1 MDTYENNPANSEPQ
15 AQDSA
20 PETEAPIQ
28 PEPQVFFRPAPQSG
42 PVTEPKPWDDRWGT
56 QSYPYRQSEPPV
68 PEEEKPRSG
77 GAWKVLV
84 AAVLV
89 IALVATG
96 CVGTAI
102 WMDWQ
107 YEKKTEQLQLAMT
120 QLQTDMKNLKQS
132 MDESMDV
139 LRQEFVDKSH
149 IGSGNSVSGT
159 PNTSPDGLTPAQV
172 YAQNVK
178 SVVAIECT
186 VVTNN
191 YGQSIQG
198 VSSGSG
204 FILTA
209 DGYIATNHHVVEG
222 ATSLTVTCSDGTSY
236 KARYIGGDA
245 SNDIA
250 LLKVEATDLQPA
262 KVGRS
267 DALVVGDQVA
277 AIGNPLGELAS
288 TLTVGYVSAKDRI
301 ISSDGTQINMM
312 QTDAAINPGN
322 SGGPLF
328 NMKGEVVGI
337 TTAKYSGS
345 TNSGATIE
353 GIGFAIPI
361 DDVLGML
368 EDLRDFGFIT
378 GAYLGVSVSNMDED
392 DANRYGLPMGVLV
405 HEVVAGNCAHKA
417 GVQSQDILI
426 GLGGYRIRNVNDL
439 TRALRNFK
447 AGDTII
453 ITVYRHIQGGE
464 LQLSI
469 TMDAKPQQ
477 MP

>member
-1 MDTYENNPANSEPQ
+1 MDTYENNPANSEQQ

-56 QSYPYRQSEPPV
+56 QSYPYRQSEPPA

-89 IALVATG
+89 VALVATG

-288 TLTVGYVSAKDRI
+288 TLTVG
-301 ISSDGTQINMM
+301 
-312 QTDAAINPGN
+312 
-322 SGGPLF
+322 
-328 NMKGEVVGI
+328 
-337 TTAKYSGS
+337 
-345 TNSGATIE
+345 
-353 GIGFAIPI
+353 
-361 DDVLGML
+361 
-368 EDLRDFGFIT
+368 
-378 GAYLGVSVSNMDED
+378 
-392 DANRYGLPMGVLV
+392 
-405 HEVVAGNCAHKA
+405 
-417 GVQSQDILI
+417 
-426 GLGGYRIRNVNDL
+426 
-439 TRALRNFK
+439 
-447 AGDTII
+447 
-453 ITVYRHIQGGE
+453 
-464 LQLSI
+464 
-469 TMDAKPQQ
+469 
-477 MP
+477 

>member
-1 MDTYENNPANSEPQ
+1 MDTYENHSVDAEQKTQ
-15 AQDSA
+15 ASA
-20 PETEAPIQ
+20 PDSEAPIQ
-28 PEPQVFFRPAPQSG
+28 PEPQVFVCPTPQSG
-42 PVTEPKPWDDRWGT
+42 PVTEPKPWDDRWGA
-56 QSYPYRQSEPPV
+56 QSYPYRQSESPA
-68 PEEEKPRSG
+68 PEEEKTRSG
-77 GAWKVLV
+77 GVWKVLV

-102 WMDWQ
+102 WMDWR
-107 YEKKTEQLQLAMT
+107 YEKKTEQLRLSMA

-139 LRQEFVDKSH
+139 LREEFVDKSH
-149 IGSGNSVSGT
+149 IGSGDSVSGT

-191 YGQSIQG
+191 FGQTIQG
-198 VSSGSG
+198 ASSGSG

-209 DGYIATNHHVVEG
+209 DGYIATNYHVVDG
-222 ATSLTVTCSDGTSY
+222 ATSLTVTCSDGTEY
-236 KARYIGGDA
+236 KAKFIGGDS

-262 KVGRS
+262 KIGRS

-288 TLTVGYVSAKDRI
+288 TLTVGFVSAKDRI
-301 ISSDGTQINMM
+301 VSADGTQINMM

-337 TTAKYSGS
+337 TTAKYSGA

-361 DDVLGML
+361 DDVIGML
-368 EDLRDFGFIT
+368 EDLRDFGYIT
-378 GAYLGVSVSNMDED
+378 GGYLGVSVSNMDVD

-405 HEVVAGNCAHKA
+405 HEVVVGNCAHKA
-417 GVQSQDILI
+417 GVQSQDILV
-426 GLGGYRIRNVNDL
+426 GLGGYRIQNVNDL
-439 TRALRNFK
+439 TRALRKFK

-453 ITVYRHIQGGE
+453 ITVYRHTQGGE
-464 LQLSI
+464 IQLSV
-469 TMDAKPQQ
+469 TLDEKPQAMQ
-477 MP
+477 